1 MNRDDKYVVGDFAGL
16 GRDQL
21 LAINDDNGWSQLMSY
36 NNSSSSWDTPWGN
49 NGSGKLA
56 WWDMHED
63 QYIAGDFAGL
73 GFDQLLAV
81 NYADGWA
88 QLLEYYGGSWH
99 TIWGNGGSHWI
110 SGWYLSAG
118 EGTARDCD
126 KRQRLRSSGA
136 VFRWQLECRLGQQRQ
151 WQDPLVEHKSQTIT
165 WLAISTAATRIN
177 SWRLQRTERVDPT
190 DGVFRL
196 WLGHTLVERRRRHH
210 SLWYM
215 HPTDKYIA
223 GDFNGHGQKDLFAVS
238 VTGWAT

>member
-1 MNRDDKYVVGDFAGL
+1 MWQWGNGGTKQIHWWDMNPTDRYFSGRFEGNGKAQLLAIATNQWGWAQMMNFYGSSSDTPWGNGGTDKIHWWDMNRDDKYVVGDFAGL

-56 WWDMHED
+56 WWDMHKED

-118 EGTARDCD
+118 D
-126 KRQRLRSSGA
+126 KYLSGN
-136 VFRWQLECRLGQQRQ
+136 FQGNGNGQKG
-151 WQDPLVEHKSQTIT
+151 L
-165 WLAISTAATRIN
+165 LAIATNGNGYAA
-177 SWRLQRTERVDPT
+177 
-190 DGVFRL
+190 
-196 WLGHTLVERRRRHH
+196 LVQY
-210 SLWYM
+210 SGGNW
-215 HPTDKYIA
+215 
-223 GDFNGHGQKDLFAVS
+223 NV
-238 VTGWAT
+238 V